1 MSRESWGNHFE
12 FFLSSLGLAVGLGN
26 VWRFPYVAYENGG
39 GTFMVPYIIMLFI
52 VGLPC
57 LFVEQSVGQYARVG
71 ANKVG
76 LEASLRSGDF
86 TFYFLLY
93 NVRFTEEW
101 YPCSGA
107 SDTACSRSGCSSTST
122 TW

>member
-39 GTFMVPYIIMLFI
+39 GTFMVPYLIMLFI

-71 ANKVG
+71 ANKVKHCG
-76 LEASLRSGDF
+76 CKLLSLRKVFFGD
-86 TFYFLLY
+86 
-93 NVRFTEEW
+93 
-101 YPCSGA
+101 PA
-107 SDTACSRSGCSSTST
+107 PSRILQ
-122 TW
+122 

>member
-1 MSRESWGNHFE
+1 MGREAWGNHFE

-39 GTFMVPYIIMLFI
+39 GTFMVPYIIMLFV

-57 LFVEQSVGQYARVG
+57 LFVEQTVGQYARVG

-76 LEASLRSGDF
+76 LVVVGDEENHFEVGNFTLR
-86 TFYFLLY
+86 
-93 NVRFTEEW
+93 V
-101 YPCSGA
+101 P
-107 SDTACSRSGCSSTST
+107 SSSQ
-122 TW
+122 

>member
-39 GTFMVPYIIMLFI
+39 GTFMVPYLIMLFI

-71 ANKVG
+71 ANKVKHCG
-76 LEASLRSGDF
+76 LRKFFFGDPAHSI
-86 TFYFLLY
+86 LQ
-93 NVRFTEEW
+93 
-101 YPCSGA
+101 
-107 SDTACSRSGCSSTST
+107 
-122 TW
+122 

>member
-39 GTFMVPYIIMLFI
+39 GTFMVPYLIMLFI

-71 ANKVG
+71 ANKVT
-76 LEASLRSGDF
+76 LWSQKI
-86 TFYFLLY
+86 LL
-93 NVRFTEEW
+93 W
-101 YPCSGA
+101 GP
-107 SDTACSRSGCSSTST
+107 STLSILQ
-122 TW
+122 

>member
-1 MSRESWGNHFE
+1 MGDRESWGNHFE

-71 ANKVG
+71 ANKV
-76 LEASLRSGDF
+76 RQKFPSGNWRWL
-86 TFYFLLY
+86 TIT
-93 NVRFTEEW
+93 NNE
-101 YPCSGA
+101 
-107 SDTACSRSGCSSTST
+107 
-122 TW
+122 